1 MGEAILA
8 RGGASQVISYFG
20 NAVIRAQ
27 TFNGAVVKCTN
38 GTVTYSKT
46 STGVVDFPVVYGEWT
61 LTSTYNGS
69 TRTGKITVEALAIH
83 HINLKG
89 YTFGINIDTSAS
101 DPNGAVTYTDD
112 AVGFTPLSVNLS
124 SGVCSYGSWKNH
136 IVNVFGCK
144 PCLYK
149 SGARVG
155 YLKET
160 NYAQFENGSSADITS
175 GNAGDVMVEFKKTW
189 YRYRKNGAT
198 LSFQVSDYD
207 RSSEGWVSTAFTSEN
222 NGAAVNYM
230 YYSAY
235 EGYNLSNKI
244 RSLSGKTVTPNITY
258 TNSRSYCKANGTAY
272 GMENWCK
279 RYYILGLL
287 MLVCKGRG
295 IQANIGWGC
304 VSAGAGLA
312 TGTMNSAGL
321 FYGKSDGKAG
331 VKCFGIENMWGS
343 FYNWCDG
350 IVTMSSTTLGFKG
363 TAPYNNTGSGYTTVV
378 DGYTRNSGLYPTDY
392 IPILNGAAITASV
405 GQSNANIGWADYV
418 VVYSGAGVVAGV
430 GGVWGVGLDFAGP
443 FCAGV
448 DHSPSSYSTG
458 IAPRLV
464 AA

>member
-27 TFNGAVVKCTN
+27 TFNGATVTCTD
-38 GTVTYSKT
+38 GKVTYSKT
-46 STGVVDFPVVYGEWT
+46 STGTVDFPVAYGDWT
-61 LTSTYNGS
+61 LSATYNGT

-124 SGVCSYGSWKNH
+124 SGVCNYGSWKDH

-149 SGARVG
+149 SGSRVG

-160 NYAQFENGSSADITS
+160 NYAQFENGSTADITS

-244 RSLSGKTVTPNITY
+244 RSLSGKTPTGFISY
-258 TNSRSYCKANGTAY
+258 TNTRTYCKANGTMY

-295 IQANIGWGC
+295 IQSNVGWGC
-304 VSAGAGLA
+304 VSGSAMLS

-321 FYGKSDGKAG
+321 FYGKSDGTSG

-343 FYNWCDG
+343 AWNWCDG
-350 IVTMSSTTLGFKG
+350 IITMSSTTLGFKG
-363 TAPYNNTGSGYTTVV
+363 TAPYNDTGSGYTSIV
-378 DGYTRNSGLYPTDY
+378 DGLTRGSWMYPTDY
-392 IPILNGAAITASV
+392 KVVLNGAAIVASV
-405 GQSNANIGWADYV
+405 GQTNTTIGWPD
-418 VVYSGAGVVAGV
+418 GVDVNSSTGFVAYV
-430 GGVWGVGLDFAGP
+430 GGLYNVGFDQAGP
-443 FCAGV
+443 FCV
-448 DHSPSSYSTG
+448 YVNSSPSSTSGYIVG
-458 IAPRLV
+458 RLV